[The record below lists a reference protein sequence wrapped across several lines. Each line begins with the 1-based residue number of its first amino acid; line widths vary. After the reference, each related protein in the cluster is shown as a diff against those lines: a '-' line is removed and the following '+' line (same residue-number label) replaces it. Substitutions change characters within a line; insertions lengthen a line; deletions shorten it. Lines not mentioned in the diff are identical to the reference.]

1 MKNRFYSVTI
11 TGCSAAKKIPMDN
24 STRTSLIEHKED
36 DDVNVIAVIGKGN
49 DRALAHKH
57 PNKSGPL
64 KHRLQNQHRVTEIGN
79 DQKMTL
85 RKRLDSDPL
94 PSETVHYKG
103 SEMPQKLTAET
114 FAYKQDRKYKDDS
127 DYVKDSTETS
137 SGGSTFGAPTKVR
150 RVHRAT
156 RRTRGTREIR
166 RNPIRVTKKD
176 PDKGFSRPRQQL
188 ISAKKKETFF
198 DLEPAKRGKSSTMP
212 YMNTRSVT
220 RKMYNVGATYQA
232 PTVRDELEWKEWPVH
247 GMHERPV
254 FHPQV
259 GLAAEYLGR
268 YYTSLDGLAY
278 QEIVDRSEIEVVSVD
293 PRCDFVPPSG
303 EKERNRRMNTTQNST
318 LKNAKTPVSC
328 KKPKSFKACM
338 HESLHC
344 VLGYCSQVMTPTY
357 KTNVEGKI
365 NKLIEKKSPKTI
377 KEPEKPSSTRNTTE
391 STVKYK
397 SSASNR
403 ESLHKLIDRNK
414 LSSNYS
420 ATMKS
425 QSAKNINQVKKPRL
439 FPAQKVYAANSQ
451 KPAVFTTYR
460 TLQTGHLQEIMS
472 SSSNHLVLVNTSEVK
487 DGQILRPL
495 PSNMNLIKLEDSN
508 ETLFDIPSVF
518 KNAIPCDDLPES
530 SKMILKQPPVKRGNK
545 VEFTVT
551 KYLLDNSQKNR
562 VIAPKEPNVSENK
575 LPYETTTKEV
585 NAKVMSDNLNK
596 TWCATDASEIAKILS
611 EYNKSSTKKPA
622 IENQGFY
629 ANLKNI
635 RIKEVSNKENNS
647 LKQPVQDSSLM
658 RNMNI
663 KFPQGKLRRFH
674 LTVEKLKDM
683 KSSSN
688 ERKTVTV
695 SNRQSIF
702 KIDHAAVDPAPES
715 HPENFK
721 FLELSQSTK
730 LEKKENNSMTMVN
743 ESAMKTQS
751 LQELLGNTAVLYCA
765 ATGTHQDDL
774 AYYVDSLD
782 AAQSIQWLETCKNVT
797 F

>member
-1 MKNRFYSVTI
+1 
-11 TGCSAAKKIPMDN
+11 MDN
-24 STRTSLIEHKED
+24 STRMNLIEHKED
-36 DDVNVIAVIGKGN
+36 DDVSVIAVIGKEN
-49 DRALAHKH
+49 DRALAHKQ
-57 PNKSGPL
+57 PNKSGL
-64 KHRLQNQHRVTEIGN
+64 MKHRLQNQHRVTEIGN

-94 PSETVHYKG
+94 PSESVHYKG
-103 SEMPQKLTAET
+103 IEIPQKVSAAT

-137 SGGSTFGAPTKVR
+137 SGESTYGAPTKVR
-150 RVHRAT
+150 RVHRVT

-176 PDKGFSRPRQQL
+176 PDKGFPRPRQQL
-188 ISAKKKETFF
+188 ISAKKKEAFF
-198 DLEPAKRGKSSTMP
+198 DLGPAKRGKSSTMP

-259 GLAAEYLGR
+259 GLATEYLGR
-268 YYTSLDGLAY
+268 YYTSLDGLCY
-278 QEIVDRSEIEVVSVD
+278 HEIVDPPEIEVVSVD
-293 PRCDFVPPSG
+293 PRCDFLPSSS
-303 EKERNRRMNTTQNST
+303 EKERKRKKKMAQNLM

-328 KKPKSFKACM
+328 KKPKSFKTCM
-338 HESLHC
+338 HESFHC
-344 VLGYCSQVMTPTY
+344 VLGYCSQVMTPSY
-357 KTNVEGKI
+357 KTNVEGKL
-365 NKLIEKKSPKTI
+365 NKLTENKSPEI
-377 KEPEKPSSTRNTTE
+377 LKEPSLTRNIVE

-397 SSASNR
+397 SSTSNQ
-403 ESLHKLIDRNK
+403 ESLPKLMDRNK
-414 LSSNYS
+414 LSNSYS
-420 ATMKS
+420 ATMMS
-425 QSAKNINQVKKPRL
+425 QSAKTLNQATKPRL
-439 FPAQKVYAANSQ
+439 FPAQKVYVANSQ
-451 KPAVFTTYR
+451 KSAVFTTHR
-460 TLQTGHLQEIMS
+460 TLQSGHLKMQDLMH
-472 SSSNHLVLVNTSEVK
+472 SSNNPLVLVNTSEVK
-487 DGQILRPL
+487 DAQILRPL

-518 KNAIPCDDLPES
+518 KNAIPCDEMSES
-530 SKMILKQPPVKRGNK
+530 SKMILKQLPPVKRGNK

-551 KYLLDNSQKNR
+551 KYLLDNSQQNR
-562 VIAPKEPNVSENK
+562 VLAPKEPNVSENK

-596 TWCATDASEIAKILS
+596 TWCASDTSEIAKILS

-635 RIKEVSNKENNS
+635 RMKEVQNKENNS
-647 LKQPVQDSSLM
+647 LKQSAQDSSLM

-663 KFPQGKLRRFH
+663 KFPQGKWRRFH

-683 KSSSN
+683 KN
-688 ERKTVTV
+688 ERKTVAV

-702 KIDHAAVDPAPES
+702 KIDHAAVDPAPER

-721 FLELSQSTK
+721 YLELSQSTK
-730 LEKKENNSMTMVN
+730 LEKKENNPMIVVN
-743 ESAMKTQS
+743 ASTVKTQS
-751 LQELLGNTAVLYCA
+751 LQELLENTAVLYCA

-774 AYYVDSLD
+774 AYYIDSLD

-797 F
+797 L